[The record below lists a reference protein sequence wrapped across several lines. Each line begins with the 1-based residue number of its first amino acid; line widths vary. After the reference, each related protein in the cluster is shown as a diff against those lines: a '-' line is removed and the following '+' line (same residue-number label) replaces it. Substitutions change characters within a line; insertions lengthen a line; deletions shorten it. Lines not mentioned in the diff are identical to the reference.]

1 MLISLGSACRVR
13 EAIQR
18 HLNVD
23 TLETNMFDW
32 VLSNFAAVVYFI
44 QHIDQPIIESD
55 FYDTNISFL
64 DKKLVNHTK
73 IRFNTIHDC
82 DANLSY
88 ETSLPLLV
96 EKYNRRLLRLKNTIL
111 NQGELDFIHLVDCE
125 DNRNLPDTNLYIPS
139 LHEIYSFY
147 EAIRKINPN
156 CNVRL
161 HILIPPTNCKSAK
174 EELHKTYKYT
184 RSKIDKLASL
194 NTLIHYVEQDENLY
208 TNQFSCT
215 HWNWNK
221 IFQDIDK

>member
-44 QHIDQPIIESD
+44 QHIDQSIIESD

-64 DKKLVNHTK
+64 DKRLVNHTK
-73 IRFNTIHDC
+73 I
-82 DANLSY
+82 
-88 ETSLPLLV
+88 
-96 EKYNRRLLRLKNTIL
+96 
-111 NQGELDFIHLVDCE
+111 
-125 DNRNLPDTNLYIPS
+125 
-139 LHEIYSFY
+139 
-147 EAIRKINPN
+147 
-156 CNVRL
+156 RL

-184 RSKIDKLASL
+184 STKIDKLASV
-194 NTLIHYVEQDENLY
+194 NTRIHYVEQNDNLY

-215 HWNWNK
+215 HWNWDK